1 MHSRTGTT
9 ECSTVSS
16 IICDNWWQSK
26 IVALDCHQ
34 GWPSLN
40 AWLVCHR
47 HAPLGKFA
55 RGIWVKPDDL
65 DMQQAYSTGAMQAGH
80 RPGPSGLDGSGTCAR
95 RLARQRVL
103 MGPSNIRQATHSPTP
118 AHILY
123 TPHAH
128 TLHSTHCLVVPWPQP
143 GKSHYT
149 THTTQY

>member
-1 MHSRTGTT
+1 MATGLCNKVWINSMHSRTGTT

-80 RPGPSGLDGSGTCAR
+80 RPGPSGLGGIWHACWQTGLTKR
-95 RLARQRVL
+95 VPYLACKYRSSHSLSRT
-103 MGPSNIRQATHSPTP
+103 GPHS
-118 AHILY
+118 IY
-123 TPHAH
+123 T
-128 TLHSTHCLVVPWPQP
+128 TYITHCLEW
-143 GKSHYT
+143 
-149 THTTQY
+149 